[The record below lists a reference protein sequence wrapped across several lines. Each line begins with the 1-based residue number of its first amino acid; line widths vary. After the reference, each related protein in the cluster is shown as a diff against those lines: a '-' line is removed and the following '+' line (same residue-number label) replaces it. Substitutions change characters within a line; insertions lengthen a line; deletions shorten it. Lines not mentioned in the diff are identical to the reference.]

1 MEGYLIRKAGKS
13 DIAFLADTVIAAEK
27 GRSDKLSYS
36 TLFNVSENRAR
47 DLIMAMFE
55 EEVDGCELSVSSF
68 LVAEQDGKTVAALGS
83 WIECFEG
90 SMPSAILKSNLI
102 FHTYEDESIEFF
114 KTVSHISKDIFIEK
128 EPLSLQFEYIY
139 ISPEHL
145 GKGLDTELFKRSEE
159 LAREKY
165 PGLKKA
171 QSQLFKNNIL
181 AVIVLKKK
189 GFNVVR
195 SCRSDNAEIL
205 NYIPFNEK
213 LLMEKVFETDK

>member
-1 MEGYLIRKAGKS
+1 MEEYLIRAATKN
-13 DIAFLADTVIAAEK
+13 DISFLADTVIAAEK

-36 TLFNVSENRAR
+36 TLFNVSESRAKE
-47 DLIMAMFE
+47 LIMAMFE
-55 EEVDGCELSVSSF
+55 EEIDGCELSISSF
-68 LVAEQDGKTVAALGS
+68 LVVEHNREVVAALGS

-102 FHTYEDESIEFF
+102 FHTYENESIEFF

-128 EPLSLQFEYIY
+128 EPLALQFEYIY
-139 ISPEHL
+139 ISPAHL
-145 GKGLDTELFKRSEE
+145 GKGLDTKLFQKSEE
-159 LAREKY
+159 IALAKY
-165 PGLKKA
+165 PGLQKA

-189 GFNVVR
+189 GFNVVK
-195 SCRSDNAEIL
+195 SCKSKNAEIL

-213 LLMEKVFETDK
+213 LLMEKILEK

>member
-1 MEGYLIRKAGKS
+1 MEEGYLIRRAVKN
-13 DIAFLADTVIAAEK
+13 DIPFLANTVIAAEK
-27 GRSDKLSYS
+27 GRSDKLSFS
-36 TLFNVSENRAR
+36 TLFNVSEDRAKE
-47 DLIMAMFE
+47 LIMAMFE
-55 EEVDGCELSVSSF
+55 EEIDGCELSVSSF
-68 LVAEQDGKTVAALGS
+68 LVVEHEGEVVAALGS

-102 FHTYEDESIEFF
+102 FHTYENESIEFF
-114 KTVSHISKDIFIEK
+114 KTVSHISKDIFMDR
-128 EPLSLQFEYIY
+128 EPLALQYEYIY
-139 ISPEHL
+139 ISPAHL
-145 GKGLDTELFKRSEE
+145 GKGLDTELFKKGEE
-159 LAREKY
+159 LALAKY

-195 SCRSDNAEIL
+195 SCKSNNADIL

-213 LLMEKVFETDK
+213 LLMEKILEKQ

>member
-1 MEGYLIRKAGKS
+1 MEGYLIRAAAKK
-13 DIAFLADTVIAAEK
+13 DIPFLADTVISAEK

-36 TLFNVSENRAR
+36 TLFNVSESRAR
-47 DLIMAMFE
+47 ELIMAMFE
-55 EEVDGCELSVSSF
+55 EEIDGCELSISSF
-68 LVAEQDGKTVAALGS
+68 LVVEHKGEAVAALGS

-102 FHTYEDESIEFF
+102 FHTYEKESIEFF

-128 EPLSLQFEYIY
+128 EPLALQFEYVY
-139 ISPEHL
+139 INPAHL
-145 GKGLDTELFKRSEE
+145 GKGLDTELFKKSEE
-159 LAREKY
+159 IALAKH
-165 PGLKKA
+165 PDLKKA

-181 AVIVLKKK
+181 AVIVLRKK

-195 SCRSDNAEIL
+195 SYKSNNAEIL

-213 LLMEKVFETDK
+213 LLMEKIL